1 MEPEGRNMSARD
13 KFLALVDH
21 KITGR
26 DHGLFRVPTREDR
39 TMSGTWR
46 ELDDG
51 RLLIHDHGGDNVHE
65 IVAAVGLELS
75 DLFPPSPAGHRPG
88 KPERRPFPAV
98 DVLRCVAFETLV
110 VSAAAAALLA
120 GEPFGPAERERLI
133 LAASRIQGALSA
145 AGVNHG

>member
-1 MEPEGRNMSARD
+1 MSRAEILLSKLDKAR
-13 KFLALVDH
+13 KTGAETWLASCPAHADRRASLSV
-21 KITGR
+21 
-26 DHGLFRVPTREDR
+26 RE
-39 TMSGTWR
+39 TS
-46 ELDDG
+46 DG
-51 RLLIHDHGGDNVHE
+51 RVLVHCFAGCSVQE
-65 IVAAVGLELS
+65 VVAAAGVEIS
-75 DLFPPSPAGHRPG
+75 DLFPPRQHHG